1 MQPRAGVAL
10 RWGLYSRRV
19 DHYRAEFPVAAERS
33 YLISASLGPLSRR
46 ARAAAEEHLDLWQR
60 LGPEELWFDHGMPKL
75 ERCRESF
82 AQLIGA
88 DADEVAV
95 VPSVSAGMS
104 ALATC
109 LDFTDRPKVVLSEMD
124 FPTNH
129 YVWRAQEKAG
139 AKLDVVASPDRIRIE
154 AEDLVS
160 RIDQQTALVNVNRV
174 LFESS
179 WIVDM
184 DPIVAAARAAGT
196 HVLVDDFHGSGI
208 VPIDVHQMGIDFL
221 VSGVLKWLCGGQ
233 GLALLYCRRDL
244 IPQMEP
250 RVVGWF
256 GTQDFFK
263 FDRSQLLLR
272 EDARRFETGTPTLPQ
287 AWTAAAGMELILEV
301 GVPNIRA
308 HNQRLAGRLIQ
319 GLDELGLELLS
330 PREDA
335 TRGGLV
341 RTRIP
346 DGVDNTKRVLHE
358 LFDRDVVV
366 DSRGDA
372 LRISPHFFNNE
383 DDIETCLKEL
393 KAVL

>member
-1 MQPRAGVAL
+1 MDVNA
-10 RWGLYSRRV
+10 
-19 DHYRAEFPVAAERS
+19 YRDEFPVTRERS

-75 ERCRESF
+75 ERCRELF

-88 DADEVAV
+88 DPDEVAV

-104 ALATC
+104 AIATC
-109 LDFTDRPKVVLSEMD
+109 LDFATRPKVVLSEMD

-129 YVWRAQEKAG
+129 YVWRAQEQAG
-139 AKLDVVASPDRIRIE
+139 AKLDVVPTHDRIRIST
-154 AEDLVS
+154 EDVTA
-160 RIDQQTALVNVNRV
+160 RIDERTAVVNVNRV

-179 WIVDM
+179 WIMEM
-184 DPIVAAARAAGT
+184 DPILETARSSGA

-244 IPQMEP
+244 IETMEP
-250 RVVGWF
+250 RIVGWF
-256 GTQDFFK
+256 GTQDFFS
-263 FDRSQLLLR
+263 FDRERLR
-272 EDARRFETGTPTLPQ
+272 LRDDARRFETGTPTLPQ
-287 AWTAAAGMELILEV
+287 AWTAAAGMELIAEV
-301 GVPNIRA
+301 GVPTIRA
-308 HNQRLAGRLIQ
+308 HNQQLARGLIE
-319 GLDELGLELLS
+319 GLDGLGLELLS

-335 TRGGLV
+335 SRGGLV

-346 DGVDNTKRVLHE
+346 GGADEAKRVLHA
-358 LFDRDVVV
+358 LFERDVVV

-372 LRISPHFFNNE
+372 LRISPHFFNNDE
-383 DDIETCLKEL
+383 DIQVCLREL